1 MHAATV
7 SPKTPLHAVTCGGSG
22 LRRVFKKLVP
32 PEEALNRLSEL
43 APPRPLGVEEVG
55 LLEAYGRVLAEDVRA
70 PWNVPPFPKSLVDGY
85 AVRSEDVRGAGEEEP
100 VELRLAGRVPVGFD
114 ASGLRVEPG
123 SAVEIDTGA
132 MVPPGADAVV
142 PVEYTEVRGGKILVY
157 RSVTWGENVGWPG
170 SDVYRGAVLARRGS
184 RLGPALLG
192 SLAAAGVGRVKVYRR
207 PRVAVASSGDEL
219 VEPGRP
225 LRPGTIHD
233 ANTYLLSAM
242 LREIGAEPV
251 VLGIVGD
258 DEGEIEEALVK
269 ALKEADIVIFTGG
282 TSAGPED
289 LVYRVIGRMGVIVAH
304 GLKMKPG
311 KPTVVGVVEGKPV
324 FGLPGN
330 PLSAAFVFR
339 RVVAPYLASMMGT
352 QAPEEQVL
360 EAEVAVELPVE
371 RGRRTHQPVVLVWN
385 RVRRV
390 WSAYPVASKSY
401 MIVSYTGSDG
411 YVVIPETAFAPPG
424 EGDVV
429 EVHLHRIP
437 GRSVRAV
444 IGEYVDASLL
454 PGEWRLIEAGT
465 ATALIARRRGDAS
478 LAVMSTLHP
487 ACPASVEG
495 VRVSRRVVLASRT
508 EEPRSVA
515 AYPAG
520 SGLEHLR
527 RRVLEELGLEELGV
541 VPVKG
546 VRAAEALVRDGVVD
560 AALLPA
566 GLAKGLRVLGEWVE
580 ELVLAPLD
588 GEAGKALEEALKQGE
603 KFLAG

>member
-1 MHAATV
+1 M
-7 SPKTPLHAVTCGGSG
+7 
-22 LRRVFKKLVP
+22 
-32 PEEALNRLSEL
+32 EEA
-43 APPRPLGVEEVG
+43 G
-55 LLEAYGRVLAEDVRA
+55 LLEAHGRVLAEDVRA

-114 ASGLRVEPG
+114 ASRLEVEPG
-123 SAVEIDTGA
+123 SAVEVDTGA

-142 PVEYTEVRGGKILVY
+142 PVEYTEARGGRVLVY
-157 RSVTWGENVGWPG
+157 RSVAWGENIGWPG

-184 RLGPALLG
+184 RLDPALLG

-219 VEPGRP
+219 VEPGKP

-233 ANTYLLSAM
+233 ANTYLLAAM
-242 LREIGAEPV
+242 VREVGAEPV
-251 VLGIVGD
+251 ALGIVGD
-258 DEGEIEEALVK
+258 SEAEIEGALTRAV
-269 ALKEADIVIFTGG
+269 KEADVVIVTGG

-289 LVYRVIGRMGVIVAH
+289 LVYRVIGKLGAIVAH

-311 KPTVVGVVEGKPV
+311 KPAVLGVVEGKPV

-339 RVVAPYLASMMGT
+339 RVVAPYIASMMGT
-352 QAPEEQVL
+352 QIPDELVV
-360 EAEVAVELPVE
+360 EAEAAVELPVE

-424 EGDVV
+424 EGDML
-429 EVHLHRIP
+429 EVHLHRAP
-437 GRSVRAV
+437 RRSVRAV

-465 ATALIARRRGDAS
+465 TTALIARRRGDAG

-495 VRVSRRVVLASRT
+495 VRVSRRVVLATRA

-520 SGLEHLR
+520 SGLEYLR
-527 RRVLEELGLEELGV
+527 RRALEYLGLERLGV

-546 VRAAEALVRDGVVD
+546 VRAAEALLRDGVVD

-566 GLAKGLRVLGEWVE
+566 GLAQGFRVLGEWVE
-580 ELVLAPLD
+580 ELVLTPLD
-588 GEAGKALEEALKQGE
+588 REAEKALEEALRRRE
-603 KFLAG
+603 ELLAG